1 MQDHELRQLDR
12 RTIALE
18 VSFGTRKCVLKGV
31 GQYESQGEFGPS
43 LRVGIQD
50 PSGNFEIILRESQ
63 WTGQITTGER
73 FECDYAVQLDASCL
87 ANH

>member
-1 MQDHELRQLDR
+1 MPANLRLLDQ

-18 VSFGTRKCVLKGV
+18 VSFGTRKCVLKGT
-31 GQYESQGEFGPS
+31 GQFESQGEFGPS

-63 WTGQITTGER
+63 WNGRIDTGER
-73 FECDYAVQLDASCL
+73 FDCDFAIQLDATCL
-87 ANH
+87 CNQ